1 MCWCRTN
8 RWRSPG
14 VSSLNE
20 RDLTRTM
27 PGYYQTSKVVETIN
41 GSDAAELQRLDER
54 FDAVLRQFFVSTADF
69 SLERWEKELGLE
81 VNNNYDIEYRRNRII
96 SKMRGSGTVTV
107 RLIKSVAESF
117 ANAESEI
124 IEHFSEY
131 RFTVKFV
138 GTIGIPPNM
147 DDLRAALE
155 DCKPAHLN
163 FDFEYTYNTH
173 ADLARFTH
181 AELARWTHHELR
193 EGNLT

>member
-1 MCWCRTN
+1 MD
-8 RWRSPG
+8 
-14 VSSLNE
+14 E
-20 RDLTRTM
+20 RDLTRMM
-27 PGYYQTSKVVETIN
+27 PVYYQTSKVVTEL
-41 GSDAAELQRLDER
+41 GGAEAAELQRIGER

-69 SLERWEKELGLE
+69 SLERWEQELGLE
-81 VNNNYDIEYRRNRII
+81 VNNSYDLEYRRSRII
-96 SKMRGSGTVTV
+96 SKLRGSGTVTV

-117 ANAESEI
+117 SNAESEI
-124 IEHFSEY
+124 IEHFDEY

-173 ADLARFTH
+173 ADLSRFTH
-181 AELARWTHHELR
+181 AELTKWTHHELR
-193 EGNLT
+193 EGNLA